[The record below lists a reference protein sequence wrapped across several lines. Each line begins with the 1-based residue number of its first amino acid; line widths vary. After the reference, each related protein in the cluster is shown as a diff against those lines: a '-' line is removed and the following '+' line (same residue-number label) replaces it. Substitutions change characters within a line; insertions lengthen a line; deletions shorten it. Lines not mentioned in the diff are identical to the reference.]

1 MSLNFTAVN
10 TLEHDNGAALG
21 SLSHENATVGSF
33 KYYHS
38 DESDLFYVA
47 NDILYL
53 GANWHYD
60 FEKNEY
66 RKFADDNNWSTL
78 GVGNIAVKY
87 RIVTLKCSNVLLFY
101 VFVANML
108 CHVL

>member
-10 TLEHDNGAALG
+10 TSEHDNGAALG

-33 KYYHS
+33 KLNYSGDPDYY
-38 DESDLFYVA
+38 YVA

-60 FEKNEY
+60 FEENEY
-66 RKFADDNNWSTL
+66 RKFTDDNNWSTL

-87 RIVTLKCSNVLLFY
+87 TLVMVLRL
-101 VFVANML
+101 L
-108 CHVL
+108 R

>member
-10 TLEHDNGAALG
+10 ASEHDNGAALG

-60 FEKNEY
+60 FEEQQY
-66 RKFADDNNWSTL
+66 RKLNDNGSWTFLRSSRHTSK
-78 GVGNIAVKY
+78 V
-87 RIVTLKCSNVLLFY
+87 
-101 VFVANML
+101 
-108 CHVL
+108 H